1 MTIQQQ
7 RESWATKI
15 GVILAVAG
23 SAVGLGNFLR
33 FPGRA
38 ALYGGGA
45 FMIPY
50 FISLLVIGIPICWI
64 EWTLGRQGGR
74 YGFNSAPGLFSV
86 VWRSGTSRFFGALA
100 VFIPVIIY
108 MYYVFIEAWCLS
120 YALSYLTGSID
131 PGTDPGGYGEYFSTR
146 FNDFVG
152 ADAHGVLFTSLSP
165 ALVSLLACFALN
177 FFLIYRGLTQ
187 GIEAFCRWAM
197 PALIIAAVIVLARV
211 LTLGTP
217 NPDLPEQSVINGLG
231 FMWNPKPVD
240 GGGSFSAL
248 WNPQVWLEA
257 AGQIF
262 FSLSVGFGIIL
273 TYASYVKP
281 KDDVALSGLT
291 ASATNEFCEV
301 CLGGLITIPA
311 AFIFLG
317 AAPLAAVAGSSIGL
331 GFHAVPAVFE
341 YLPLG
346 HFFGFLWFGL
356 LFLAAVTSSLSMLQP
371 AIAFFEEGFGLGRKA
386 SMALLGMITGTGSLI
401 VVYFTQNSVALDVMD
416 FWVGSALL
424 IVLALFEVILFGWV
438 FGAERGLEETNRGSD
453 IRVPAIFATIIRYV
467 CPSYLIVILGA
478 FAYQN
483 VPDKARAIAGDPAAM
498 LTVIFMATVFVL
510 FLLSVQLAG
519 RRWEEERRFDGI
531 PEPFTGRRRASL
543 GGRR

>member
-1 MTIQQQ
+1 MSIRQQ
-7 RESWATKI
+7 ESWATKI

-38 ALYGGGA
+38 ALYGGGT

-50 FISLLVIGIPICWI
+50 FISLIIIGIPICWI

-86 VWRSGTSRFFGALA
+86 VWRSSASRFFGALA

-120 YALSYLTGSID
+120 YALAYLTGSINPGPD
-131 PGTDPGGYGEYFSTR
+131 PNQYAQYFSER
-146 FNDFVG
+146 FNTFVG
-152 ADAHGVLFTSLSP
+152 ADAHGSLFTSFSP
-165 ALVSLLACFALN
+165 ALTALIACFALN
-177 FFLIYRGLTQ
+177 FFLIYRGLTR

-197 PALIIAAVIVLARV
+197 PALVIAAIIVLARV

-217 NPDLPEQSVINGLG
+217 NAELPDQNVINGLG
-231 FMWNPKPVD
+231 FMWNPKPLD
-240 GGGSFSAL
+240 GGGTFSAL

-273 TYASYVKP
+273 TYASYLRP

-311 AFIFLG
+311 AFLFLG

-331 GFHAVPAVFE
+331 GFHAVPVVFE
-341 YLPLG
+341 YLPYG

-386 SMALLGMITGTGSLI
+386 SMALLGMITGTGALL
-401 VVYFTQNSVALDVMD
+401 VVYFTQNAVALDVMD

-424 IVLALFEVILFGWV
+424 IVLALFEVLLFGWV
-438 FGAERGLEETNRGSD
+438 FGAERGLEEANRGSD
-453 IRVPAIFATIIRYV
+453 IRVPSFFGPIIRYV
-467 CPSYLIVILGA
+467 CPTYLIVILVA

-483 VPDKARAIAGDPAAM
+483 FGDKARAIAADPAAM
-498 LTVIFMATVFVL
+498 LTVLFMATVFIL
-510 FLLSVQLAG
+510 FLICVQLAA
-519 RRWEEERRFDGI
+519 RRWDDEKRFDGI
-531 PEPFTGRRRASL
+531 PAPFAGLPARNPKL
-543 GGRR
+543 P